1 MPGLSTPLANSLANL
16 VLRATAYTA
25 PTATWLSLHVGD
37 PTRDPTTA
45 ATTEVGGG
53 VGYGRVHILTAD
65 WGAPVDGLLSPTVD
79 VVFSTATGDWGNCTH
94 VGVWDAFTAGNY
106 LLHGALQTP
115 HHIVSGE
122 TPQYSAGNLSVR
134 FF

>member
-1 MPGLSTPLANSLANL
+1 MAGLSTPLANDLADL

-25 PTATWLSLHVGD
+25 PLTTWLSLHVGD

-45 ATTEVGGG
+45 ATTEVGAG
-53 VGYGRVHILTAD
+53 VGYGRVEVAPAD
-65 WGAPVDGLLSPTVD
+65 WGAPVDGLLSPTID
-79 VVFSTATGDWGNCTH
+79 VIFPTATGDWGNCTH
-94 VGVWDAFTAGNY
+94 LGVWDDETVGAY